1 MLDMDSD
8 QDIFSDDS
16 QRERVQRQNQYQ
28 KKYERRRK
36 GAEKNEAR
44 TLC

>member
-16 QRERVQRQNQYQ
+16 QRES
-28 KKYERRRK
+28 RRSTRRP
-36 GAEKNEAR
+36 EKPSVV
-44 TLC
+44 